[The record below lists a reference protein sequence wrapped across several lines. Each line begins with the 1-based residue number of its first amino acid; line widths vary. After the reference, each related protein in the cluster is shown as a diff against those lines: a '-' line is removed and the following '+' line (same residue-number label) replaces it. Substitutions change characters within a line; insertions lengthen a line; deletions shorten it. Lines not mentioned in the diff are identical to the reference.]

1 MNEETVDEEIEKM
14 LNEKEVA
21 DALDKVF
28 SAYIPDDEQTTEQE
42 AIPAHEDLLNDIVS
56 SLKSSHAL
64 NILWNITG
72 VNCSAHTLQL
82 GIHDA
87 LKKLP
92 KTHTNVISL
101 CRRVAKHLRLE
112 TTSNELNG
120 IKMKFKVP
128 RLDVNT
134 RWCSTYLMV

>member
-1 MNEETVDEEIEKM
+1 MNEETADEEIEKI
-14 LNEKEVA
+14 LFEKESA
-21 DALDKVF
+21 DALDMVF
-28 SAYIPDDEQTTEQE
+28 GAYIPDDEQTTEQE
-42 AIPAHEDLLNDIVS
+42 ALPAHENLLNDIVS
-56 SLKSSHAL
+56 NLKSSYAL
-64 NILWNITG
+64 NTLWKING

-92 KTHTNVISL
+92 KTHKNIISL
-101 CRRVAKHLRLE
+101 CRQVAKHLRLQ
-112 TTSNELNG
+112 TTSNELNEMN
-120 IKMKFKVP
+120 MKFKVP